1 MTRERKLLIAL
12 GTALIILMV
21 AVASFSLG
29 VYAGV
34 NGWTAGSPAVAGPGP
49 QPLAA
54 QGDPIQRDPHPQLVG
69 RVRSVSLAAGADT
82 LTLDTPQG
90 TRLVHLATGIEVRRV
105 VVGSGEVPAG
115 LDEIRPGLQLA
126 VFGRLE
132 NADGQQQFV
141 ARRLLLLPA
150 ASPPAQP

>member
-1 MTRERKLLIAL
+1 MTRERKWLIAL
-12 GTALIILMV
+12 GTILILLMV

-29 VYAGV
+29 VYVGL
-34 NGWTAGSPAVAGPGP
+34 NGWTAGPPAVAGPGP
-49 QPLAA
+49 QPRADQGAPA
-54 QGDPIQRDPHPQLVG
+54 QPDPGPQLVG
-69 RVRSVSLAAGADT
+69 RVRSVSLAAGGDT

-90 TRLVHLATGIEVRRV
+90 PRLVHLASGIEVRRV
-105 VVGSGEVPAG
+105 VVGSGEVPAT

-132 NADGQQQFV
+132 GAGGQQQFV

-150 ASPPAQP
+150 APPPAQP